1 MKAIIFGATGK
12 TGQHA
17 WRAALERGH
26 DVTVFVRS
34 PSKIDSGD
42 SQLRVVQGD
51 VFDADAV
58 SKAVADQDAAIICLG
73 SVNLSD
79 KTTLARGTSNV
90 TGAMER
96 GEGKRLIVL
105 SAAGVDESWTQIGWM
120 SRVLFKTMLRN
131 VFADHQGQ
139 EAVVRSSSL
148 DWTIAR
154 AAILKDGPASG
165 DVTASN
171 TAKVGKIN
179 RADVANFLVDQ
190 LADATYSRGVVSIT
204 S

>member
-1 MKAIIFGATGK
+1 MKTIIFGATGK

-26 DVTVFVRS
+26 EVTVFVRS
-34 PSKIDSGD
+34 PGKIDSD
-42 SQLRVVQGD
+42 DPQLRVVQGD

-58 SKAVADQDAAIICLG
+58 GEAVAGHDAAIICLG
-73 SVNLSD
+73 SVSLKD
-79 KTTLARGTSNV
+79 KTTLTRGTSIVND
-90 TGAMER
+90 AMER
-96 GEGKRLIVL
+96 HGGERLIVL
-105 SAAGVDESWTQIGWM
+105 SAAGVEASWAQIGSM
-120 SRVLFKTMLRN
+120 SRLLFKTMLRN
-131 VFADHQGQ
+131 VFADHHAQ
-139 EAVVRSSSL
+139 EALVRSSSL

-171 TAKVGKIN
+171 TAKVSKIN
-179 RADVANFLVDQ
+179 RADVAGFLVDQ
-190 LADATYSRGVVSIT
+190 LTDASYSRRAVSIT